1 MLASLIFG
9 VYSSVFV
16 VFFLLLLHF
25 ATFWASATK
34 QRSSTESMGVYI
46 FAFTLVTSLAL
57 CLVTLSP
64 SHANSLSNFT
74 MFNYLWQ
81 DFFFFT
87 NVVGSMTVQL
97 LHNFFFHFFVFE
109 TILLNFYLFFSLIL
123 AIGLLF
129 LFRLYANLKPHA
141 KAWGLGVGAGQKK
154 VAAPFS
160 QTASV
165 RIRQINKFRRQTRR
179 QNSSI
184 IRYR

>member
-1 MLASLIFG
+1 M
-9 VYSSVFV
+9 YSSVFV

-25 ATFWASATK
+25 ATFWAPANK
-34 QRSSTESMGVYI
+34 QRSSAESTGVYI
-46 FAFTLVTSLAL
+46 FAFTLVVFLSF
-57 CLVTLSP
+57 CLVTFLP
-64 SHANSLSNFT
+64 SHSNSLPNSF

-87 NVVGSMTVQL
+87 NTIASMTVQL
-97 LHNFFFHFFVFE
+97 LHHFFFHFFVFE
-109 TILLNFYLFFSLIL
+109 TILLNFYLFFSLVL

-141 KAWGLGVGAGQKK
+141 KVWGLSAGAGQKK
-154 VAAPFS
+154 AAAPFS
-160 QTASV
+160 QTTSV

-184 IRYR
+184 IRFR